1 MPSGDRHDKPLWPV
15 CFYTP
20 LPELISPKK
29 KVIMTADSFYF
40 TGSGHWFSLVQPG
53 KSLKT
58 DKNILYFKYFI
69 ILFLSFCIYLVY
81 LSEIYIFL
89 HIMNDFSNNKK
100 YKSILDK
107 SQELFWKYGFRRV
120 TIEEICRE
128 AKVSKMTF
136 YKFFTDKLDLARSV
150 FDRVS
155 DEALVSFRNIL
166 HEESTPPEKMK
177 KILQLKQEGTNNISR
192 EFLND
197 FYNNP
202 GLGLTPYI
210 EERSNAMWKEVLE
223 LFKKGQ
229 EEGWIRKDMKVE
241 FMFLFMQKTMQL
253 TTDRDLQDLY
263 NSQQDLIME
272 LTNMFFYGIT
282 PAN

>member
-1 MPSGDRHDKPLWPV
+1 
-15 CFYTP
+15 
-20 LPELISPKK
+20 
-29 KVIMTADSFYF
+29 MTADSFYF